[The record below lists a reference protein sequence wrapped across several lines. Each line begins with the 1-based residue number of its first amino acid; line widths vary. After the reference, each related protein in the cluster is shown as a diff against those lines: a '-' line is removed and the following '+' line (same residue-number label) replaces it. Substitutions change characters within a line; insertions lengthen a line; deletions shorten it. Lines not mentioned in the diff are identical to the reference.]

1 MEQKQRALVLRL
13 DDAKQELI
21 GCVNNIMQ
29 MYGLSP
35 YLVEPMFE
43 DIYVQ
48 IKSGAQN
55 ELAQVRAAE
64 EARLK
69 AQMAEQNAKDNGAE

>member
-29 MYGLSP
+29 TYGLSP

-55 ELAQVRAAE
+55 ELAQ
-64 EARLK
+64 ARENETR
-69 AQMAEQNAKDNGAE
+69 AQMTERSAKAKDNGAE